1 MWYHCHLWWTPV
13 LVNTL
18 RYLDSFCSGDILI
31 FCVFVVEIIQYQQ
44 VVVIGGLVWNYT
56 IFIFI
61 QKLWIRFPFSCW
73 MATVV
78 LSNLCAK
85 VWLGSFFG
93 SGRISWI
100 SWISILSMFAFF
112 TSPVNLLCQIPSSL
126 QTKSKSLWI
135 KKRKTFR
142 GYKLNQLN
150 TLIGTPYSILWVESW
165 D

>member
-1 MWYHCHLWWTPV
+1 MCFPCWNKSVSTSGSNWRFS
-13 LVNTL
+13 L
-18 RYLDSFCSGDILI
+18 RLQNI
-31 FCVFVVEIIQYQQ
+31 F
-44 VVVIGGLVWNYT
+44 LL
-56 IFIFI
+56 I
-61 QKLWIRFPFSCW
+61 QKMWIRFPFSCW

-135 KKRKTFR
+135 KKRKTFW

-150 TLIGTPYSILWVESW
+150 TLIGIPYSIIWVESW
-165 D
+165 DYILVSSYHN